1 MFFAIYL
8 LGIIIWILM
17 GVGGGSGNLV
27 NYMDGFTLLF
37 VLVPC
42 ILILFSTGS
51 LKAFGRAFLFAFGKR
66 GGLTVSYKESLLA
79 VRMVMAVS
87 AIFGFLGF
95 LIGTSASIRSIK
107 DFSTVESLGWIVRD
121 LLVSMI
127 SLIYPLLIWVILL
140 PVCLMLKKYLLS
152 QKP

>member
-1 MFFAIYL
+1 MFYAIYL

-27 NYMDGFTLLF
+27 NYMDG
-37 VLVPC
+37 
-42 ILILFSTGS
+42 

-121 LLVSMI
+121 LSVSMI
-127 SLIYPLLIWVILL
+127 SLLYPLLIWSILL
-140 PVCLMLKKYLLS
+140 PLCFILRKKVLS
-152 QKP
+152 SKIKLF

>member
-1 MFFAIYL
+1 M
-8 LGIIIWILM
+8 
-17 GVGGGSGNLV
+17 
-27 NYMDGFTLLF
+27 
-37 VLVPC
+37 
-42 ILILFSTGS
+42 
-51 LKAFGRAFLFAFGKR
+51 
-66 GGLTVSYKESLLA
+66 
-79 VRMVMAVS
+79 
-87 AIFGFLGF
+87 
-95 LIGTSASIRSIK
+95 IGTSASIRSIK